1 MKLRARAAEDVS
13 GFLDKGT
20 NVTGELQFSGMVR
33 VDGNFHGSISTTDV
47 LVVGEHA
54 LIHADIQVGEIEIH
68 GQIFGN
74 IQAKR
79 KVDIFASG
87 RVRGDIHTPVLAI
100 TPGASIDGQIFMSVD
115 SAPDAAIETH
125 VFSKEP
131 DASADKH

>member
-1 MKLRARAAEDVS
+1 MKLRSRATEDVS

-79 KVDIFASG
+79 KVDVFASG

-115 SAPDAAIETH
+115 APEAAVVETH
-125 VFSKEP
+125 TLSK
-131 DASADKH
+131 ASDGSSDED

>member
-1 MKLRARAAEDVS
+1 VKLRARTTEEVS

-74 IQAKR
+74 IQANR

-100 TPGASIDGQIFMSVD
+100 TPGASIDGQIFMSM
-115 SAPDAAIETH
+115 ETAGDGAVEEH
-125 VFSKEP
+125 TLSKES
-131 DASADKH
+131 DEAADKR